1 MISLIDFVKAFNSN
15 LEYRILIVV
24 DEICDVFSG
33 NKEEFIKRVQNPYC
47 FQDYYVQH
55 VDFDVSYDDDYDNS
69 KLVED
74 GYCLYI
80 DADTTDNLDDFTL
93 DGLTWVEKELNR
105 NNYRTNKYK
114 ISNVI
119 SESNIVKSFNV
130 EKCEWNLKDLKTV
143 FCMA

>member
-47 FQDYYVQH
+47 FQDYYVQQ
-55 VDFDVSYDDDYDNS
+55 VDFDVGYDDDYDNS

-119 SESNIVKSFNV
+119 SENNIVKSFNV
-130 EKCEWNLKDLKTV
+130 EKCEWNLKALKTV

>member
-55 VDFDVSYDDDYDNS
+55 VDLDVGYDYDYDN
-69 KLVED
+69 KKWFED

-119 SESNIVKSFNV
+119 SENNIVKSFNV
-130 EKCEWNLKDLKTV
+130 EKCE
-143 FCMA
+143 

>member
-1 MISLIDFVKAFNSN
+1 MISLVDFVKAFNSN

-55 VDFDVSYDDDYDNS
+55 VDLDVGYDDDYDNS

-119 SESNIVKSFNV
+119 SENNIVKSFNV
-130 EKCEWNLKDLKTV
+130 EKCE
-143 FCMA
+143 